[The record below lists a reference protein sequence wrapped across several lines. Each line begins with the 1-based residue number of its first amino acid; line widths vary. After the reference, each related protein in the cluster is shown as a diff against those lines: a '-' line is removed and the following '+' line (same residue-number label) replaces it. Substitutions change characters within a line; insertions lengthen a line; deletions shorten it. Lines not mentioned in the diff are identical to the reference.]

1 MKCYS
6 ESRKIRIAIKPQ
18 QGNRGKMVLKRKDDQ
33 RKETL
38 AESQKKNK
46 VRQDLK
52 ERVLEF
58 LDQAD
63 NGLGSLHDHLDK
75 AKI

>member
-6 ESRKIRIAIKPQ
+6 ESRKIRTAIKPQ
-18 QGNRGKMVLKRKDDQ
+18 QGNREKMVLKRKDDE
-33 RKETL
+33 RKEML
-38 AESQKKNK
+38 VESQKKNK
-46 VRQDLK
+46 VQRDLK

-63 NGLGSLHDHLDK
+63 NGLGSLHYHLDK
-75 AKI
+75 AKR